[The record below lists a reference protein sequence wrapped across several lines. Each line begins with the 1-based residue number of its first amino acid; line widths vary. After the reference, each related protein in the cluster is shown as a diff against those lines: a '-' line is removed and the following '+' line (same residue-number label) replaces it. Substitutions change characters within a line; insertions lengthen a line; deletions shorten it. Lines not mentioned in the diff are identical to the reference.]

1 MPEDQIQSNSLN
13 ISELKLRQLKE
24 ILPEAFSEDRIDTDK
39 LKIALG
45 EQFFIKDEHYELS
58 WAGKTDAFITLQQP
72 TTATLAPVESESVNF
87 DTTEN
92 IFIEG
97 ENLEVLK
104 IMQKSYFGKIKMIY
118 IDPPYNTGNDSFI
131 YPDKFSESKDEYLK
145 RIGSKDEEGYL
156 TKDGFFRKNSKD
168 NGHYHSNWLTMMYP
182 RLYLARNLLRDDGV
196 IFVSIDDNEVHN
208 LRAVMNEIFGEEN
221 LLTQIII
228 RANSRG
234 QTYKQIAKTHEY
246 IIIYTKNIN
255 NELYELEKD
264 EYNNDLTMVDDV
276 SSYNLREL
284 RNRNPKFGKHNRPN
298 LFYPI
303 YVNEKIFDNDGHHP
317 VSLIRDADYNIEVL
331 PMNSYGKES
340 CWRWGKDRVSRNSS
354 QDTLKCNI
362 VAKMKGDG
370 TYRIFEKYRK
380 KTYKPKSIW
389 DDNSF
394 LTETGTTEIKDL
406 GFGGLFDFPKPVGL
420 IKQIVK
426 LATND
431 EEEEIVLDFFSGSG
445 TTAHA
450 VLELN
455 KEDGGNRKFICVQLP
470 EKTDENSEAY
480 KAGYKTI
487 ADIGKER
494 IRRVILKI
502 QKEITDKPELFND
515 KNIDLGLKAFKLKHS
530 NFKLWRGDIIENED
544 DLKAQMD
551 AFENPKMEGA
561 REFNILYELMLKTG
575 CTLSDKVETK
585 ENYYSV
591 KDGELIVAAKAINE
605 SVIKNII
612 SDKPKK
618 VIILDELFENNDQ
631 LKTNTALQMKD
642 AGIEFRTV

>member
-1 MPEDQIQSNSLN
+1 MLILIHKFILNHRLSKILYQGILMPEDHIQSNSLN

-24 ILPEAFSEDRIDTDK
+24 ILPEAFSEGRVDTDK
-39 LKIALG
+39 LKMALG

-58 WAGKTDAFITLQQP
+58 WAGKTEAFKVLQQP

-87 DTTEN
+87 DTTKN

-104 IMQKSYFGKIKMIY
+104 ILQKSYFGKIKMIY

-221 LLTQIII
+221 FVAQLIWRKKAGGGSDSKYFAIE
-228 RANSRG
+228 
-234 QTYKQIAKTHEY
+234 YEY
-246 IIIYTKNIN
+246 ILVYLKNSSELLSFDIPYTEEEEKRF
-255 NELYELEKD
+255 EYADDKGKYYLKTLERP
-264 EYNNDLTMVDDV
+264 ERLG
-276 SSYNLREL
+276 S
-284 RNRNPKFGKHNRPN
+284 RPN
-298 LFYPI
+298 LQYPLTCPDGTKLE
-303 YVNEKIFDNDGHHP
+303 YKSSEKKFTWVVSSKKYIQMKNDGE
-317 VSLIRDADYNIEVL
+317 IIFNKTRNGE
-331 PMNSYGKES
+331 
-340 CWRWGKDRVSRNSS
+340 WRV
-354 QDTLKCNI
+354 
-362 VAKMKGDG
+362 
-370 TYRIFEKYRK
+370 YRK
-380 KTYKPKSIW
+380 VYMIDQTPRGLLY
-389 DDNSF
+389 DLALNRA
-394 LTETGTTEIKDL
+394 GTEILRLIL
-406 GFGGLFDFPKPVGL
+406 GNSEIFSNPKPYELVKHL
-420 IKQIVK
+420 IHI
-426 LATND
+426 ATNQ
-431 EEEEIVLDFFSGSG
+431 EKQGIIFDFFSGSG
-445 TTAHA
+445 TTAQA

-470 EKTDENSEAY
+470 EKTEEDSEAH

-494 IRRVILKI
+494 IRRVIYNI

-515 KNIDLGLKAFKLKHS
+515 KNIDLGFKAFKLKHS
-530 NFKLWRGDIIENED
+530 NFKLWRGDIIENEE
-544 DLKAQMD
+544 DLKTQMD

-561 REFNILYELMLKTG
+561 KEFNVLYELMLKTG

-585 ENYYSV
+585 ENYYAV
-591 KDGELIVAAKAINE
+591 NDGELIVAAKAINE

>member
-1 MPEDQIQSNSLN
+1 MSVDQIPSNSLN
-13 ISELKLRQLKE
+13 VSGTKLQKLKE

-58 WAGKTDAFITLQQP
+58 WAGKTEAYKVLQQP
-72 TTATLAPVESESVNF
+72 TTATLAPMPTESVNF
-87 DTTEN
+87 DATDN

-104 IMQKSYFGKIKMIY
+104 ILQKSYFGKIKMIY

-168 NGHYHSNWLTMMYP
+168 NGHYHSNWLSMMYP
-182 RLYLARNLLRDDGV
+182 RLYLARNLLKDDGV

-208 LRAVMNEIFGEEN
+208 LRAIMNEIFGEEN
-221 LLTQIII
+221 FIAQFVWQKGAGTQ
-228 RANSRG
+228 NDNK
-234 QTYKQIAKTHEY
+234 YIAVSHEY
-246 IIIYTKNIN
+246 IICFSKNISYCSFYN
-255 NELYELEKD
+255 LPPSQEMLKNYNLTDEFSNIRGPHQLRNLNDFSLGDRPGLHYDIVCPDGTILFGSTHRWRCDQNRFNWRLKENRIVFEKNDEGTWEVYYKQYLNEKKEEIIKD
-264 EYNNDLTMVDDV
+264 E
-276 SSYNLREL
+276 
-284 RNRNPKFGKHNRPN
+284 
-298 LFYPI
+298 
-303 YVNEKIFDNDGHHP
+303 FDNI
-317 VSLIRDADYNIEVL
+317 L
-331 PMNSYGKES
+331 SYGKIP
-340 CWRWGKDRVSRNSS
+340 
-354 QDTLKCNI
+354 DTLLIK
-362 VAKMKGDG
+362 VALTGRG
-370 TYRIFEKYRK
+370 TK
-380 KTYKPKSIW
+380 
-389 DDNSF
+389 D
-394 LTETGTTEIKDL
+394 IKE
-406 GFGGLFDFPKPVGL
+406 LFQESVLFSYPKPVDLLKHL
-420 IKQIVK
+420 ITIGTKN
-426 LATND
+426 ND
-431 EEEEIVLDFFSGSG
+431 IILDFFSGSG
-445 TTAHA
+445 TTAQA

-455 KEDGGNRKFICVQLP
+455 KEDGGSRKFICVQLP
-470 EKTDENSEAY
+470 EKTNEDSEAY

-494 IRRVILKI
+494 IRRVIKNI
-502 QKEITDKPELFND
+502 EKEKADKPELFNN
-515 KNIDLGLKAFKLKHS
+515 KNIDLGFKAFKLKHS

-544 DLKAQMD
+544 DLKTQMD

-575 CTLSDKVETK
+575 CTLSDKVEAK

-591 KDGELIVAAKAINE
+591 NNGELIVAAKAINE

-612 SDKPKK
+612 NAKPKK